1 MKHLSCLG
9 LFLTLGIVTSCVRAE
24 PAADTTFE
32 FPLDQ
37 ESVDRTNQAHL
48 TSYADMLEPV
58 RAAVVSVTSE
68 SIVRSYRQGN
78 PMEEML
84 RRLYG
89 MPNRSRQNNEEPEER
104 RVPNGMGSGVII
116 SADGYVL
123 TNNHVVV
130 DERGDSADTI
140 IVQLNDEQ
148 EYEAELIG
156 RDPRTDIA
164 LLKLDAEGLPF
175 VPMADS
181 DNLRVGDVV
190 FAIGNPLGVGQ
201 TTTMGIVSATGRSNL
216 GILGTGG
223 YEDFI
228 QTDAAINR
236 GNSGGAL
243 VDAEGRLV
251 GVNSAIIS
259 PIGANIG
266 IGFAIPSRI
275 ARQVGQTLVR
285 YGEIRRGFLGV
296 SIRDLDEDLAAA
308 LGLDSTDGVLI
319 ERVQED
325 QPADK
330 AGIERGDVIIAIA
343 GEIVRNVSELRF
355 QVASIEPGSEVEID
369 VLRDGKKRV
378 FDVTLTSL
386 EDPTGEYGGDAEG
399 ADILEGVTMVP
410 NNEERAEEWE
420 LETEGGVVITSVDA
434 RSPYASALQRGMVIL
449 EVNRREV
456 DSLNDV
462 RRLLRSGSNLIWVS
476 FRGSTGYISVRVP

>member
-9 LFLTLGIVTSCVRAE
+9 FALAVAIFSSCAQAE
-24 PAADTTFE
+24 PAGDEDFE
-32 FPLDQ
+32 FPMTDV
-37 ESVDRTNQAHL
+37 SVDRTNQAHL
-48 TSYADMLEPV
+48 TSYAEMLEPV

-78 PMEEML
+78 PMEELL

-89 MPNRSRQNNEEPEER
+89 MPERGRQQDNEPEER
-104 RVPNGMGSGVII
+104 RVPNGMGSGVIV
-116 SADGYVL
+116 SADGYIL

-130 DERGDSADTI
+130 DQSGDSADTI
-140 IVQLNDEQ
+140 IVQLADGREF
-148 EYEAELIG
+148 EAELIG

-164 LLKLDAEGLPF
+164 LLKIEGDALPS

-181 DNLRVGDVV
+181 ENLRVGDVV

-243 VDAEGRLV
+243 IDAEGRLV

-275 ARQVGQTLVR
+275 ARNIAQTLVR

-308 LGLDSTDGVLI
+308 LGLDSTDGVLV

-325 QPADK
+325 EPAEE
-330 AGIERGDVIIAIA
+330 AGIERGDVIVSVD
-343 GEIVRNVSELRF
+343 GEEVSNVGELRF
-355 QVASIEPGSEVEID
+355 QIASIAPGTEIEIE
-369 VLRDGKKRV
+369 VLRAGKRRV
-378 FDVTLTSL
+378 FEVTLGSL
-386 EDPTGEYGGDAEG
+386 EDPTGEYGGEAEG
-399 ADILEGVTMVP
+399 EGILEGVTLVP
-410 NNEERAEEWE
+410 NNEERAAEWK
-420 LETEGGVVITSVDA
+420 LETEDGVVISDVDA
-434 RSPYASALQRGMVIL
+434 RSPYASVLQRGMIIL

-456 DSLNDV
+456 DSLADIE
-462 RRLLRSGSNLIWVS
+462 RLLRSGSNLIWVS
-476 FRGSTGYISVRVP
+476 FRGSTGYISLRVP